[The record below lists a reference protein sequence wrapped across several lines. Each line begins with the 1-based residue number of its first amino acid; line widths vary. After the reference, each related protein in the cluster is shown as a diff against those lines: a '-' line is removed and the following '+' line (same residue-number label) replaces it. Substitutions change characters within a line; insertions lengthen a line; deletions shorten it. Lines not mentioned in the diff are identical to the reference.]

1 MAAPVSGVPAE
12 RGRPNECIVYVYIV
26 YTLSFD
32 SELMIENH
40 AMIFRLCVEEY
51 FVSDLSHLLATRIID
66 ARNMMY
72 FVAIQDHEA

>member
-12 RGRPNECIVYVYIV
+12 RGRPNECIVY
-26 YTLSFD
+26 TLSFD
-32 SELMIENH
+32 LELMIENH

-72 FVAIQDHEA
+72 FVAIQR